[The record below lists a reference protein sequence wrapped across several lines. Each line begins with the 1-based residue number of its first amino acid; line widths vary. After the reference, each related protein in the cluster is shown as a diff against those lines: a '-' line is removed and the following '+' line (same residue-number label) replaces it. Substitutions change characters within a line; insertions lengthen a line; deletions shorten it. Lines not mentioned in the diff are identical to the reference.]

1 MKLRNNQKNYNFR
14 KTNKMKIERVYKLI
28 FASVYPH
35 YLKKTETKG
44 HTKAELD
51 TIICWLTGY
60 TQKQLQQQIDKKVDL
75 ETFFAQA
82 PQLNPN
88 VSKITGVICGYRV
101 EEIEDKLMQKI
112 RYMDKLID
120 ELAKGKAMEKI
131 LRK

>member
-1 MKLRNNQKNYNFR
+1 MK
-14 KTNKMKIERVYKLI
+14 TERVYKLI
-28 FASVYPH
+28 FAGAYPH

-44 HTKAELD
+44 RTKAELD

-60 TQKQLQQQIDKKVDL
+60 TQKQLQQQIDKEVDL

-82 PQLNPN
+82 PQINPN

-120 ELAKGKAMEKI
+120 ELAKGKTIEKI